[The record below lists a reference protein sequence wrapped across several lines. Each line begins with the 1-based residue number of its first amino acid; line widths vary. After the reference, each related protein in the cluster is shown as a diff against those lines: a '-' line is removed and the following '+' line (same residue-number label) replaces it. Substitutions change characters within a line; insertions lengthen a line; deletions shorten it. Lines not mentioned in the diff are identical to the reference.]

1 MNYGKKGVRKKQQ
14 ALHSTGKKWS
24 RKVAFAFV
32 QVFLIAMIGV
42 CIIGASAGIGAF
54 KGILAT
60 APDIS
65 NIDVTPSGFSTFVY
79 NIEGTQIKKLVSTDA
94 NRIPVSIDM
103 VPQDLKDAFVA
114 VEDARF
120 YDHNG
125 IDIKGIIRAG
135 VIGIQNRHFSEGAS
149 TITQQLLK
157 NNVFTDW
164 TSEDSLADKFKRKFQ
179 EQYLA
184 LELEK
189 VMDKESIL
197 INYMNT
203 INLGSNTLGV
213 EAASRRYF
221 DKHVNEL
228 TLSECA
234 VIAGITQNP
243 SRYNPITHPEK
254 NAERREKVLK
264 DMMDQGY
271 ISAEER
277 EEALADDVYSRIQ
290 VADAKNE
297 DNDVSTYFV
306 DALTDDVMEDLIAAG
321 YNETQAYTLLYS
333 GGLKIYSTQDPKIQ
347 AICDNAFADESNF
360 PANTKWYLH
369 YELTIDRA
377 NGDRENVSTEMFRS
391 YWKENRSPSYNLIY
405 TSQEEAY
412 QDIEAYKAD
421 VMRSGDEVFGENINL
436 TPQPQVSLVVE
447 DQSTGCIVAM
457 VGGRGA
463 KTASRTLNRATDT
476 TRQPGSTFKVVST
489 YAPALDSAGLTL
501 ATVMN
506 DAPFNYATGRPVA
519 NWYGEKYRGLS
530 SLRDGI
536 RDSMNIVAVKTL
548 TQITPQLGF
557 DYLKNFGF
565 TTVVEREEINGEIF
579 SDIQQT
585 TALGGL
591 THGVTNEELNAAYA
605 CIANGGTYI
614 KPKLYTKVLDHD
626 GNIILDNTMPN
637 SKQVIKETTAFL
649 LTDAMVDV
657 VTSGTGGS
665 VNFGNMAIAGK
676 TGTTSDY
683 NDVWFSGYTPYYTAT
698 TWAGFDN
705 NVKLSGDEKNL
716 AKKLWRAV
724 MSEIHA
730 ELPSQSFSV
739 PSGIVTATV
748 CARSGK
754 LPIAG
759 LCDGTLRTEYFAENT
774 IPSETCDVHYAGQI
788 CQYSMLPAREFCPF
802 KVEGV
807 VELTPVEDVSL
818 QSGSSTGTTQ
828 VVNED
833 GSVSEVP
840 VPAPQSNM
848 CPHDEVFFA
857 TPGFEGII
865 EAQRAEID
873 QRNAAAAQA
882 AAEAAAAGT
891 APARTATCTI
901 KKITPK
907 QAVPYI
913 VRKQP
918 VFSFSVSIQSNPFDS
933 PNLLLQIL
941 NACLCI
947 ADGPAHR
954 FILRPRFQSFFF
966 II

>member
-24 RKVAFAFV
+24 RKVAFTFV
-32 QVFLIAMIGV
+32 QVFLIGMIGV
-42 CIIGASAGIGAF
+42 AIVGASAGIGAF

-114 VEDARF
+114 IEDARF

-135 VIGIQNRHFSEGAS
+135 MIGIQNRHFSEGAS

-164 TSEDSLADKFKRKFQ
+164 TSEDSWADKFKRKFQ

-197 INYMNT
+197 INYMNS

-221 DKHVNEL
+221 SKHVNEL

-243 SRYNPITHPEK
+243 SRYNPITHPED
-254 NAERREKVLK
+254 NAKRREKVLK
-264 DMMDQGY
+264 EMLEQGY

-297 DNDVSTYFV
+297 DNAVSTYFV
-306 DALTDDVMEDLIAAG
+306 DALTDDVMEDLIAIG

-360 PANTKWYLH
+360 PANTKWYLN

-391 YWKENRSPSYNLIY
+391 YWKENRSSSYNLIY

-447 DQSTGCIVAM
+447 DQSTGCVVAM

-476 TRQPGSTFKVVST
+476 VRQPGSTFKVVST

-506 DAPFNYATGRPVA
+506 DAPFNYANGRPVA
-519 NWYGEKYRGLS
+519 NWYGETYRGLS

-626 GNIILDNTMPN
+626 GNIILDNTLPN

-724 MSEIHA
+724 MSEIHKD
-730 ELPSQSFSV
+730 LPSESFSV

-748 CARSGK
+748 CSRSGK

-774 IPSETCDVHYAGQI
+774 IPTETCDVHYAGQI
-788 CQYSMLPAREFCPF
+788 CQYSTLPAREFCPF

-818 QSGSSTGTTQ
+818 QSGSSTETTE

-833 GSVSEVP
+833 GSVSQVP
-840 VPAPQSNM
+840 IPAPTSNM

-857 TPGFEGII
+857 TPGYEATI
-865 EAQRAEID
+865 EAQRAEIN
-873 QRNAAAAQA
+873 QRNAEAAAA
-882 AAEAAAAGT
+882 AAEAAAAAQQQQ
-891 APARTATCTI
+891 AP
-901 KKITPK
+901 P
-907 QAVPYI
+907 
-913 VRKQP
+913 QP
-918 VFSFSVSIQSNPFDS
+918 EQP
-933 PNLLLQIL
+933 
-941 NACLCI
+941 
-947 ADGPAHR
+947 PA
-954 FILRPRFQSFFF
+954 Q
-966 II
+966 